1 MFRLNNFNTTAYFLD
16 VNDPTKL
23 YTKTLDMSGQATVKS
38 YTITEDKIDE
48 PNTDFVTQDMLE
60 EILDDKLEK
69 LFKKYNNRSRN
80 RNKNQNREVD
90 NDA

>member
-1 MFRLNNFNTTAYFLD
+1 MAYFLD

-23 YTKTLDMSGQATVKS
+23 YTKTIDFNGQTSIKS
-38 YTITEDKIDE
+38 YTLTEDKIADNE
-48 PNTDFVTQDMLE
+48 SNFITEDMLE